1 MIGTAARPPRA
12 ARFPAGGIQYNWHAA
27 PGGER
32 LEGATT
38 PGWTMIELED
48 VLAGTGGRLY
58 GAASTAVSFGQVR
71 IDSRAIEPGDLF
83 VAVHGEVQDGHR
95 FVPDAFA
102 RGARAAIVQR
112 GRAAEF
118 AVAASPTD
126 AAPTLLIEVQEP
138 LAALGA
144 LAAYW
149 HTKFPV
155 PVIGITGSIGK
166 SSTKELLSGVL
177 GTRRRV
183 LKSPKSYNNEYGLPL
198 SMLLIGPDT
207 DIAVLEMGTFGP
219 GELASLAAIAHPSI
233 AIVTNV
239 GHTHLERMGSQDGIA
254 RAKGELV
261 AALPPDGVAVL
272 NGDDP
277 RVRAMAT
284 LTAARALIYGYGE
297 SCDLRASA
305 VTDHGLAG
313 LSFTLSWADQSVRL
327 DHAPLLGVHSVYTAL
342 AAAGAA
348 LAAGLTLE
356 EVAAGL
362 RQPHAATRLVLT
374 PAING
379 ATIIDDSYN
388 SAPAS
393 ALAALGILAQTPA
406 KRRLAVLGDMLELG
420 SYEAE
425 GHQLVGREVAK
436 VADTLLTIG
445 PRARLIAAEARARGL
460 GDEQIRQFERKDEIT
475 QALREELREGDVVL
489 IKGSRGLALEDV
501 VAALREVR

>member
-1 MIGTAARPPRA
+1 MIA
-12 ARFPAGGIQYNWHAA
+12 
-27 PGGER
+27 
-32 LEGATT
+32 
-38 PGWTMIELED
+38 LED

-58 GAASTAVSFGQVR
+58 GAAPAAVSFGQVW

-83 VAVHGEVQDGHR
+83 VAVRGEVQDGHR
-95 FVPDAFA
+95 FVPDALA
-102 RGARAAIVQR
+102 RGARAAIVRR

-118 AVAASPTD
+118 AD
-126 AAPTLLIEVQEP
+126 AAAPDAAAAPALLIEVEEP
-138 LAALGA
+138 LTALGA

-149 HTKFPV
+149 RTKYPV

-198 SMLLIGPDT
+198 SVLLIGPET

-219 GELASLAAIAHPSI
+219 GELAGLAAIARPSV

-239 GHTHLERMGSQDGIA
+239 GHTHLERMGSQGGIA

-261 AALPPDGVAVL
+261 AALPPDGVAIL

-277 RVRAMAT
+277 RVRAMAA
-284 LTAARALIYGYGE
+284 LTAARAITYGYGE

-313 LSFTLSWADQSVRL
+313 LSFTLTWTGGESVRL

-342 AAAGAA
+342 AAAAAA
-348 LAAGLTLE
+348 LAVRLTLE
-356 EVAAGL
+356 EVASGL
-362 RQPHAATRLVLT
+362 RQAYAATRLMLI
-374 PAING
+374 PALNG

-393 ALAALGILAQTPA
+393 ALAALGILARTPA

-420 SYEAE
+420 SYEVE
-425 GHQLVGREVAK
+425 GHRLVGREVAK
-436 VADTLLTIG
+436 VADALLTIG
-445 PRARLIAAEARARGL
+445 PRARLIAAEARAHGL
-460 GDEQIRQFERKDEIT
+460 GADQIRQFERKDAIAQT
-475 QALREELREGDVVL
+475 LREELREGDAVL

>member
-1 MIGTAARPPRA
+1 
-12 ARFPAGGIQYNWHAA
+12 
-27 PGGER
+27 
-32 LEGATT
+32 
-38 PGWTMIELED
+38 MIELAD
-48 VLAGTGGRLY
+48 VLAGTGGRPY
-58 GAASTAVSFGQVR
+58 GAVPGAVSFGQVR

-83 VAVHGEVQDGHR
+83 VAVRGEVQDGQR
-95 FVPDAFA
+95 FVPDALA
-102 RGARAAIVQR
+102 RGARGAIVQH
-112 GRAAEF
+112 GCAAEF
-118 AVAASPTD
+118 VPSSAV
-126 AAPTLLIEVQEP
+126 LIEVAEP
-138 LAALGA
+138 LTALGA
-144 LAAYW
+144 LAAHW
-149 HTKFPV
+149 HAKYPI

-198 SMLLIGPDT
+198 SVLLIGPDT

-233 AIVTNV
+233 AVVTNV

-261 AALPPDGVAVL
+261 AALPPEGTAIL
-272 NGDDP
+272 NGDDH
-277 RVRAMAT
+277 RVRAMAA
-284 LTAARALIYGYGE
+284 LTTARAITYGYGDA
-297 SCDLRASA
+297 CDLRASA

-313 LSFTLSWADQSVRL
+313 LSFTLTWGTEAVAL

-342 AAAGAA
+342 AAAAAA
-348 LAAGLTLE
+348 LAVGLTLE

-362 RQPHAATRLVLT
+362 RQAHAATRLVLT

-420 SYEAE
+420 SYETE
-425 GHQLVGREVAK
+425 GHRLVGREVAR
-436 VADTLLTIG
+436 VADVLLTIG
-445 PRARLIAAEARARGL
+445 PRARLIAAAAREYGL
-460 GDEQIRQFERKDEIT
+460 GAEQIRQFAHKDAVT
-475 QALREELREGDVVL
+475 QTLREELREGDAVL

>member
-1 MIGTAARPPRA
+1 M
-12 ARFPAGGIQYNWHAA
+12 
-27 PGGER
+27 
-32 LEGATT
+32 TT
-38 PGWTMIELED
+38 PGWMMIALED
-48 VLAGTGGRLY
+48 VLAGTGGRPH
-58 GAASTAVSFGQVR
+58 GAVPDALSFGQVR

-83 VAVHGEVQDGHR
+83 VAVRGEVQDGHR
-95 FVPDAFA
+95 FVPDALA
-102 RGARAAIVQR
+102 RGARGAIVRR

-118 AVAASPTD
+118 AAATSSVI
-126 AAPTLLIEVQEP
+126 LIEVDEP
-138 LAALGA
+138 LTALGA

-149 HTKFPV
+149 RTKFPI
-155 PVIGITGSIGK
+155 PVIGITGSVGK

-198 SMLLIGPDT
+198 SVLLIGPET

-219 GELASLAAIAHPSI
+219 GELASLATIAHPSV
-233 AIVTNV
+233 AVVTNV

-277 RVRAMAT
+277 RVRAMAA
-284 LTAARALIYGYGE
+284 LTTARAISYGYGE
-297 SCDLRASA
+297 GCDLRARA

-313 LSFTLSWADQSVRL
+313 LSFTLTWAGESVHL

-342 AAAGAA
+342 AAAAAA
-348 LAAGLTLE
+348 LAVGLTVRE
-356 EVAAGL
+356 IAAGL
-362 RQPHAATRLVLT
+362 RQAHAATRLVLT

-420 SYEAE
+420 SYEVE

-436 VADTLLTIG
+436 VADALLTIG
-445 PRARLIAAEARARGL
+445 PRARLIAAEATACGFGADR
-460 GDEQIRQFERKDEIT
+460 IRQFAQKDEIT
-475 QALREELREGDVVL
+475 AALREELREGDAVL

>member
-1 MIGTAARPPRA
+1 
-12 ARFPAGGIQYNWHAA
+12 
-27 PGGER
+27 
-32 LEGATT
+32 
-38 PGWTMIELED
+38 MIELAD
-48 VLAGTGGRLY
+48 VLAGTGGRPY
-58 GAASTAVSFGQVR
+58 GTVPPAVSFGQVR

-83 VAVHGEVQDGHR
+83 VAVRGEIQDGHR
-95 FVPDAFA
+95 FVPDAIA
-102 RGARAAIVQR
+102 RGARGAIVQQ
-112 GRAAEF
+112 GRAAAF
-118 AVAASPTD
+118 ADATSP
-126 AAPTLLIEVQEP
+126 ALLIEVADP
-138 LAALGA
+138 LVALGA

-149 HTKFPV
+149 RMKFPI
-155 PVIGITGSIGK
+155 PVIGITGSVGK

-198 SMLLIGPDT
+198 SVLLIGPET

-219 GELASLAAIAHPSI
+219 GELTSLAAIAHPSV
-233 AIVTNV
+233 AVVTNV

-272 NGDDP
+272 NGDDH
-277 RVRAMAT
+277 RVRAMAA
-284 LTAARALIYGYGE
+284 LTAARAITYGYGDA
-297 SCDLRASA
+297 CDLRASA

-313 LSFTLSWADQSVRL
+313 LSFTLIWGDASVRL

-342 AAAGAA
+342 AAAAAA
-348 LAAGLTLE
+348 LAVGLTLE
-356 EVAAGL
+356 ELAAGL
-362 RQPHAATRLVLT
+362 RQAHAATRLVLT

-393 ALAALGILAQTPA
+393 ALAALAILAQTPA

-420 SYEAE
+420 SYEVE
-425 GHQLVGREVAK
+425 GHRLVGREVAR
-436 VADTLLTIG
+436 VADRLLTIG
-445 PRARLIAAEARARGL
+445 PRARIIADEAQAHGL
-460 GDEQIRQFERKDEIT
+460 GAEQVRQFAEKDAIT
-475 QALREELREGDVVL
+475 ELLREELREGDAVL
-489 IKGSRGLALEDV
+489 IKGSRGLALEEV

>member
-1 MIGTAARPPRA
+1 
-12 ARFPAGGIQYNWHAA
+12 
-27 PGGER
+27 
-32 LEGATT
+32 
-38 PGWTMIELED
+38 MIELTD
-48 VLAGTGGRLY
+48 VLAGTGGRPY
-58 GAASTAVSFGQVR
+58 GAVPAAVSFGQVR

-83 VAVHGEVQDGHR
+83 VAVRGEVQDGHR
-95 FVPDAFA
+95 FVPDALA
-102 RGARAAIVQR
+102 RGARGAIVQQ
-112 GRAAEF
+112 GRAVEF
-118 AVAASPTD
+118 VTLSSPDSAASS
-126 AAPTLLIEVQEP
+126 ALLIEVAEP

-144 LAAYW
+144 LAAHW
-149 HTKFPV
+149 RTKYPI

-177 GTRRRV
+177 STRRRI

-198 SMLLIGPDT
+198 SVLLIGPET

-219 GELASLAAIAHPSI
+219 GELASLAAIARPSV
-233 AIVTNV
+233 AVVTNV

-277 RVRAMAT
+277 RVRAMAA
-284 LTAARALIYGYGE
+284 LTEARVLTYGYGE
-297 SCDLRASA
+297 SCDLRASG

-313 LSFTLSWADQSVRL
+313 VSFTLIWGTASVCL
-327 DHAPLLGVHSVYTAL
+327 DRAPLLGVHSVYTAL
-342 AAAGAA
+342 AATAAA
-348 LAAGLTLE
+348 LAVGLTLE
-356 EVAAGL
+356 EIAVGL
-362 RQPHAATRLVLT
+362 RRAHAATRLVLT

-420 SYEAE
+420 SYEVE

-436 VADTLLTIG
+436 VADALLTIG
-445 PRARLIAAEARARGL
+445 PRARVIADEARAYGL
-460 GDEQIRQFERKDEIT
+460 GADQIRHFEQKDAIA
-475 QALREELREGDVVL
+475 QALREELREGDAVL

-501 VAALREVR
+501 IAALREVR

>member
-1 MIGTAARPPRA
+1 MA
-12 ARFPAGGIQYNWHAA
+12 
-27 PGGER
+27 
-32 LEGATT
+32 
-38 PGWTMIELED
+38 D
-48 VLAGTGGRLY
+48 VLAGTGGRPY
-58 GAASTAVSFGQVR
+58 GAAPATVSFGQVR
-71 IDSRAIEPGDLF
+71 IDSRAIASGDLF
-83 VAVHGEVQDGHR
+83 VAVRGEVQDGHR
-95 FVPDAFA
+95 FVPDALA
-102 RGARAAIVQR
+102 RGARGAIVRR

-118 AVAASPTD
+118 AAVASSAV
-126 AAPTLLIEVQEP
+126 LIEVTEP

-149 HTKFPV
+149 RTKFPI

-166 SSTKELLSGVL
+166 SSTKELLSGIL
-177 GTRRRV
+177 GIRRRV

-198 SMLLIGPDT
+198 SVLLIGTET

-219 GELASLAAIAHPSI
+219 GELASLAAIAHPSV
-233 AIVTNV
+233 AVVTNV

-261 AALPPDGVAVL
+261 AALPPDGVAIL

-277 RVRAMAT
+277 RVRAMAV
-284 LTAARALIYGYGE
+284 LTAARAITYGYGDA
-297 SCDLRASA
+297 CALRASA

-313 LSFTLSWADQSVRL
+313 LSFTLTWAGESVRL

-342 AAAGAA
+342 AAAGGA
-348 LAAGLTLE
+348 LAVGLTLQ

-362 RQPHAATRLVLT
+362 RQAHAATRLLLT

-420 SYEAE
+420 SYETE
-425 GHQLVGREVAK
+425 GHRVVGREAAK
-436 VADTLLTIG
+436 VADELLTIG
-445 PRARLIAAEARARGL
+445 PRARLIAAEAAAHGL
-460 GDEQIRQFERKDEIT
+460 GGDRVRQFARKDEIT
-475 QALREELREGDVVL
+475 AALREELREGDAVL

>member
-1 MIGTAARPPRA
+1 V
-12 ARFPAGGIQYNWHAA
+12 
-27 PGGER
+27 
-32 LEGATT
+32 TT
-38 PGWTMIELED
+38 PGWTMIELAD
-48 VLAGTGGRLY
+48 VLVGTGGRPY
-58 GAASTAVSFGQVR
+58 GAAPAAVSFGQVR

-83 VAVHGEVQDGHR
+83 VAVRGEVQDGHR
-95 FVPDAFA
+95 FVPDALA
-102 RGARAAIVQR
+102 RGARAAIVAC

-118 AVAASPTD
+118 DASPSPES
-126 AAPTLLIEVQEP
+126 AATPAFLIEVEEP

-149 HTKFPV
+149 RTKFPI

-183 LKSPKSYNNEYGLPL
+183 LKNPKSYNNEYGLPL
-198 SMLLIGPDT
+198 SVLLIGPEI

-219 GELASLAAIAHPSI
+219 GELASLAAIARPSV
-233 AIVTNV
+233 AVVTNV

-261 AALPPDGVAVL
+261 AALPPDGVAIL
-272 NGDDP
+272 NGDDT
-277 RVRAMAT
+277 RVRAMAA
-284 LTAARALIYGYGE
+284 LTDARAITYGYGAA
-297 SCDLRASA
+297 CDLRASA
-305 VTDHGLAG
+305 VTDHGLEG
-313 LSFTLSWADQSVRL
+313 LSFTLAGAGESVCL

-342 AAAGAA
+342 AAAAAA
-348 LAAGLTLE
+348 LAVGLTLG

-362 RQPHAATRLVLT
+362 RQTHAVTRLVLT
-374 PAING
+374 PALNG

-393 ALAALGILAQTPA
+393 ALAALGILAHTPA

-420 SYEAE
+420 SYEVE
-425 GHQLVGREVAK
+425 GHRLVGREVAR
-436 VADTLLTIG
+436 VVDALLTIG
-445 PRARLIAAEARARGL
+445 PRARLIAAEAQACGL
-460 GDEQIRQFERKDEIT
+460 GADQIRQFEQKDAIT
-475 QALREELREGDVVL
+475 QVLREELREGDAVL

-501 VAALREVR
+501 VASLREVG

>member
-1 MIGTAARPPRA
+1 MGVDYAGVEMIT
-12 ARFPAGGIQYNWHAA
+12 
-27 PGGER
+27 
-32 LEGATT
+32 
-38 PGWTMIELED
+38 LED
-48 VLAGTGGRLY
+48 VLAGTGGQPY
-58 GAASTAVSFGQVR
+58 GAVPAAVSFGQVR

-83 VAVHGEVQDGHR
+83 VAVRGEVQDGHR
-95 FVPDAFA
+95 FIPDALA
-102 RGARAAIVQR
+102 RGARGAIVAR

-118 AVAASPTD
+118 AAPASP
-126 AAPTLLIEVQEP
+126 ALLIEVEEP

-144 LAAYW
+144 LAAHWRTRY
-149 HTKFPV
+149 PI

-177 GTRRRV
+177 GTCRRV

-198 SMLLIGPDT
+198 SVLLIGPET

-219 GELASLAAIAHPSI
+219 GELAGLAAIAHPSV
-233 AIVTNV
+233 AVVTNV
-239 GHTHLERMGSQDGIA
+239 GHTHLERMGSQEGIA

-277 RVRAMAT
+277 RVRAMAA
-284 LTAARALIYGYGE
+284 LTVARAITYGYGDA
-297 SCDLRASA
+297 CDLRASA

-313 LSFTLSWADQSVRL
+313 LSFTLTWTGESVCL

-342 AAAGAA
+342 AAAAAA
-348 LAAGLTLE
+348 LAVGLMLG

-362 RQPHAATRLVLT
+362 RQAHAATRLVLT

-406 KRRLAVLGDMLELG
+406 GRRLAVLGDMLELG
-420 SYEAE
+420 SYEVE
-425 GHQLVGREVAK
+425 GHRLVGREVAR
-436 VADTLLTIG
+436 VADGLLTIG
-445 PRARLIAAEARARGL
+445 PRARLIAAEAQAHGL
-460 GDEQIRQFERKDEIT
+460 AAERIRQFDRKDEIT
-475 QALREELREGDVVL
+475 QVLSEELREGDAVL

>member
-1 MIGTAARPPRA
+1 MIA
-12 ARFPAGGIQYNWHAA
+12 
-27 PGGER
+27 
-32 LEGATT
+32 
-38 PGWTMIELED
+38 LED

-58 GAASTAVSFGQVR
+58 GAAPAAVSFGQVR

-83 VAVHGEVQDGHR
+83 VAVRGEVQDGHR
-95 FVPDAFA
+95 FVPDALA
-102 RGARAAIVQR
+102 RGARGAIVQR

-118 AVAASPTD
+118 AAATPSAILPS
-126 AAPTLLIEVQEP
+126 AILIEVDET
-138 LAALGA
+138 LTALGA
-144 LAAYW
+144 LAAHW
-149 HTKFPV
+149 RTKFPI

-198 SMLLIGPDT
+198 SVLLIGPET

-219 GELASLAAIAHPSI
+219 GELASLAAIAHPSV
-233 AIVTNV
+233 AVVTNV

-277 RVRAMAT
+277 RVRAMAA
-284 LTAARALIYGYGE
+284 LTTARAISYGYGE
-297 SCDLRASA
+297 GCDLRASA

-313 LSFTLSWADQSVRL
+313 LSFTLTWDRQSVHL

-342 AAAGAA
+342 AAAAAA
-348 LAAGLTLE
+348 LAVGLTLE
-356 EVAAGL
+356 EIAAGL
-362 RQPHAATRLVLT
+362 RQAHAATRLALI

-393 ALAALGILAQTPA
+393 ALAALGVLAQTPA

-436 VADTLLTIG
+436 VADALLTIG
-445 PRARLIAAEARARGL
+445 PRARLIAAEATACGFGADR
-460 GDEQIRQFERKDEIT
+460 IRQFAQKDEIT
-475 QALREELREGDVVL
+475 AALREELREGDAVL